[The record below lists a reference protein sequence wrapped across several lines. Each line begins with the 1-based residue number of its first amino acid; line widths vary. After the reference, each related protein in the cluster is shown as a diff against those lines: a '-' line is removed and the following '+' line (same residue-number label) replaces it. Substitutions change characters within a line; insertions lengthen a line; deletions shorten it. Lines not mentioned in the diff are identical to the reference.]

1 MGRTRGLL
9 LAGIL
14 ISAVFAVSTAW
25 LASGEPDGLE
35 RVAEDHEFIDTA
47 KVPGYEILPDYTIPG
62 IENEVLSTALAGIAG
77 VVIVAGLTYG
87 FGQVLRRRAT
97 PGG

>member
-14 ISAVFAVSTAW
+14 ISAVFAVSAAW
-25 LASGEPDGLE
+25 LASADPDGLE

-47 KVPGYEILPDYTIPG
+47 RDPGYEILPDYTIPG
-62 IENEVLSTALAGIAG
+62 IDNEVLSTALAGIAG
-77 VVIVAGLTYG
+77 VVVVAGLTYG
-87 FGQVLRRRAT
+87 FGRVLRRRGT